1 MLELVKAKLGISSTV
16 RDAVLTSIIGG
27 VTKDFSDIYGL
38 DVTNYQDL
46 ASDLVVFRY
55 KGRDSEGEIP
65 KHIHRRIREA
75 QLGTVLKASE
85 TITAE

>member
-27 VTKDFSDIYGL
+27 VAKDFSDIYGL

-85 TITAE
+85 TNTAE

>member
-38 DVTNYQDL
+38 NVADYQDL

-75 QLGTVLKASE
+75 QLGTVLKTSE
-85 TITAE
+85 TNTGE